1 MKIDI
6 HPLPKEQNIEK
17 KFYSSNNKPVNKA
30 EQSKSYM
37 LDLGCIE
44 PLNQAYRETNSS
56 VKEFLNDVENQD
68 VAVQSKYLAVMS
80 NFMSAEDF
88 EKLKEEGF
96 PVRGIE
102 VEEVVTVL
110 DRIKASL
117 AEAGI
122 CIEGFTDEISKE
134 QLEKITGSISRAN
147 KIVSKLQEND
157 FPVTEDNIRQINKA
171 MEMAEE
177 LFPLSE
183 GAKKYVIENE
193 MDPSIKNLYKAEF
206 SGAADAGRQGKGY
219 YVDGKGAY
227 FARKADNFH
236 WEQLEEQ
243 IKQTIEKAGLEVN
256 HKSLEDAKWL
266 IEKGIPLTKES
277 LQTLN
282 ELEMLPEKID
292 SDHLLDKIIH
302 GMKEGKLAEDTQIAK
317 DEDIVRRA
325 QETLNKVRNI
335 TNRNIENTIKSEKE
349 MTLNHL
355 IEAEDLSY
363 TGNQMDADQ
372 AYRAAVARR
381 QLEEIRLKMTVD
393 ANIKLLK
400 SGFSIDTSSLEDV
413 VSQLRKVENEY
424 YKKLMKKDNPQ
435 YIEKYKEAVG
445 KLHDLE
451 RLPAAVLGKFV
462 SGKKELTVHNLWRDG
477 NQLKDHFIKAG
488 ETYEALK
495 TEPRKDLGD
504 SIKKAFRNVDAILKE
519 MNLEVTE
526 QNRRAVRILGYNHME
541 VTEENISK
549 MKTADQEVQTL
560 LERMQPGVTLEIIR
574 KGINPLDMTIEKL
587 NDIAAEVQDELGVPK
602 EKYSEFLW
610 KVEKSNE
617 ITKEE
622 KEAYIGVYRLLHR
635 VEQSDGAVI
644 GSVLNQ
650 NAQLNLRNLLSAV
663 RNKKKEG
670 MDIKIDDEFGGLDV
684 LKTKGPSISEQIEGY
699 LKKSNTEDTSYLN
712 RLVQNI
718 LDKMDP
724 TKLHQMEANLDTT
737 LEQLNEGMIRYEENI
752 QQKKEYVREQ
762 LQDIRSGVASEEDI
776 IKSLLDFN
784 QPITLDS
791 LFAAAHLMNER
802 GSTFRKLTEK
812 AMMKKGPFEESME
825 KEWGDAVKE
834 LHECLGEEKGA
845 KEAYANLTAVAE
857 KIIESSQEDPGNHY
871 VDLRELQL
879 LHKEISLAGNLSR
892 EENYEVPIEINGK
905 ITSINLKI
913 QHKEGQEGKVT
924 ASMEVEPYGKIGA
937 KFQVSDQYVKGLIV
951 CTSEEGVKFLAG
963 IEKDF
968 QQSIGKKRKKIQ
980 EFHIIQSENLD
991 FHQFEE
997 TKAGEKSK
1005 QSTKTLYEVAKEFIR
1020 VIQK

>member
-1 MKIDI
+1 MKIDT
-6 HPLPKEQNIEK
+6 HPLSKEQTIEK
-17 KFYSSNNKPVNKA
+17 NYCPSNNQSVNKT
-30 EQSKSYM
+30 EQPKSYM
-37 LDLGCIE
+37 LDIGCFDQV
-44 PLNQAYRETNSS
+44 NHAYREGNTS
-56 VKEFLNDVENQD
+56 VKEFLEDVENQD

-80 NFMSAEDF
+80 NFMSPEDF
-88 EKLKEEGF
+88 GKLKEEGF
-96 PVRGIE
+96 PARGIE

-171 MEMAEE
+171 MEMAEG
-177 LFPLSE
+177 LLPLSE
-183 GAKKYVIENE
+183 GAIKYVIENE

-219 YVDGKGAY
+219 YADGTGGY
-227 FARKADNFH
+227 FARKADSFH

-243 IKQTIEKAGLEVN
+243 MKQTIEKAGLEVN
-256 HKSLEDAKWL
+256 HKSLEGAKWL
-266 IEKGIPLTKES
+266 IEKGVPLTEDS
-277 LQTLN
+277 LQALN
-282 ELEMLPEKID
+282 ELEMLPQNMD
-292 SDHLLDKIIH
+292 SDHLLDKIIY
-302 GMKEGKLAEDTQIAK
+302 GMKEGRLPEDTWLAK
-317 DEDIVRRA
+317 EEDIVSRA

-335 TNRNIENTIKSEKE
+335 TNSNIENTIKSEKE

-355 IEAEDLSY
+355 IESEDLSQ
-363 TGNQMDADQ
+363 TGNQMDGEQ
-372 AYRAAVARR
+372 AYRAAVAKR
-381 QLEEIRLKMTVD
+381 QLEEIRLKMTLD

-400 SGFSIDTSSLEDV
+400 SGFSIDTSSLEEV
-413 VSQLRKVENEY
+413 VSQLRELENEY
-424 YKKLMKKDNPQ
+424 YEKLMKKDNPQ
-435 YIEKYKEAVG
+435 YIEQYKEAVS

-451 RLPAAVLGKFV
+451 RLPAAVLGRFAF
-462 SGKKELTVHNLWRDG
+462 GKRELTVNSLWKDG
-477 NQLKDHFIKAG
+477 NHLRDHYIKAG

-495 TEPRKDLGD
+495 TAPRKDLGD
-504 SIKKAFRNVDAILKE
+504 SIQKAFRNVDDILNE
-519 MNLEVTE
+519 MNLEITE

-541 VTEENISK
+541 ITEENISK

-560 LERMQPGVTLEIIR
+560 LERMQPGVTLQIIR
-574 KGINPLDMTIEKL
+574 KGMNPLDMSIEKL
-587 NDIAAEVQDELGVPK
+587 NDIAAEVQNEFGVPK

-670 MDIKIDDEFGGLDV
+670 MDIKVNDEFGGLDA
-684 LKTKGPSISEQIEGY
+684 LKTKGSSISEQIDGY
-699 LKKSNTEDTSYLN
+699 LNKSGIEDASYLN

-724 TKLHQMEANLDTT
+724 TKLHKMEANLDTT
-737 LEQLNEGMIRYEENI
+737 LEQLNEGMTHYEENI
-752 QQKKEYVREQ
+752 QQRKEYNREQ
-762 LQDIRSGVASEEDI
+762 LQDIQNGTAAEEDI

-784 QPITLDS
+784 QPITIDS
-791 LFAAAHLMNER
+791 LSAAARLMNER
-802 GSTFRKLTEK
+802 GRAFRKISEK
-812 AMMKKGPFEESME
+812 AMTKKEPFGESME
-825 KEWGDAVKE
+825 KEWGDAVKG
-834 LHECLGEEKGA
+834 LHECLGEEEGA

-857 KIIESSQEDPGNHY
+857 KIIESSQEDPENQY
-871 VDLRELQL
+871 IDLRELHL
-879 LHKEISLAGNLSR
+879 LHKEISLAGKLSR
-892 EENYEVPIEINGK
+892 EENYEVPVEINGK

-937 KFQVSDQYVKGLIV
+937 RFQVSDQHVKGLIV
-951 CTSEEGVKFLAG
+951 CTSEEGIEFLKG
-963 IEKDF
+963 VGKDF
-968 QQSIGKKRKKIQ
+968 QQSIGKEGKKIQ
-980 EFHIIQSENLD
+980 EFHIIQNESLD

-997 TKAGEKSK
+997 IKEGEKSK
-1005 QSTKTLYEVAKEFIR
+1005 QSTKTLYEIAKEFIR